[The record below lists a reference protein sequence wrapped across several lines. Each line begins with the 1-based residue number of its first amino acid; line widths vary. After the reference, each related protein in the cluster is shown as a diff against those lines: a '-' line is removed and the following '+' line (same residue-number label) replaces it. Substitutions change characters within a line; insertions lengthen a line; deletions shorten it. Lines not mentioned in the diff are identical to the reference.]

1 MTEILPSIFAADL
14 MALKKEILFLEDQG
28 FQTLHVDMMDGNL
41 VPNITFGPDQ
51 IKAIKQNTSIKIDVH
66 MMVHTPEKIVNKL
79 IDIGVDMISIHYEAT
94 IHHCNILQHIRN
106 AGIKAAISYNPS
118 TSLESLKYLKE
129 FIDYV
134 LLMSVNPGHDH
145 QSFYPITYQRIQD
158 AKAIIGSRDIAI
170 QVDGGVNDQ
179 IAPQLKEAG
188 VSLIVIG
195 GYLFRG
201 NRSEN
206 IQKLKEIIK

>member
-14 MALKKEILFLEDQG
+14 MALKKEILFLEEQG
-28 FQTLHVDMMDGNL
+28 FHTLHVDMMDGNL
-41 VPNITFGPDQ
+41 VPNIAFGPDQ
-51 IKAIKQNTSIKIDVH
+51 IKAIKQSTSMKIDVH

-94 IHHCNILQHIRN
+94 LHHCNILQHIRK
-106 AGIKAAISYNPS
+106 AGIKAGISYNPS

-170 QVDGGVNDQ
+170 QVDGGVNNQ
-179 IAPQLKEAG
+179 IASQLKEAG

-201 NRSEN
+201 NKSEN
-206 IQKLKEIIK
+206 IQKLKETIK